1 MVASVRRANSM
12 WGAAMGVALAL
23 LFSSAV
29 APLTPALAAASAV
42 PSGWRAWSLGDI
54 QLAAPGNWRSLE
66 SSGPAPL
73 SFGGDAWYFTL
84 AENPRNVDAGALL
97 NLAWTDDGS
106 IYSAGVEP
114 SQIIGSREVDFA
126 GLPADRVEFAVRDA
140 FNNTA
145 GFDIVP
151 QSPIA
156 GRSLTLTCRAPQA
169 KWPAVKPIC
178 EGIVASLA
186 LALPASAPP
195 DSSSTVA
202 TPTPAPSSAAAEP
215 DSQPSVASAEAPST
229 PIRRAEAQNTDA
241 VVNGP
246 KVATAFTIKTPIFLR
261 ALSTYHWNDGRG
273 AAPGTMS
280 LIDSNGTKFG
290 PWQARGAS
298 GQGGAPNVTWAAEIR
313 QRMEPG
319 RYTLSTSSDQT
330 WSTNDKA
337 GWKGFY
343 ALEYQ
348 TYPEVA
354 QPTPQPT
361 ATATVATTSTP
372 TAEAG
377 SRKLFSGSLDAWLPL
392 ETDGGN
398 FKSFARLE
406 NGALIVDVPVNSSW
420 GKTGIRSKEPMV
432 RFDRNATAEAQLTF
446 RLDPQRTTSFVA
458 AVGASDTAQEWSGHD
473 ARLAWMRA
481 DDGASAELTLWLRG
495 AVAMTAKLGPQAPET
510 LTMRIT
516 PDGVVSVAAP
526 NGQRLE
532 TIISLESI
540 AAGLRI
546 YALAHAPAANKPA
559 QMALLGISLKRAPW
573 TAKETPTGVAG
584 EEALFDGALGT
595 RFVALETDGGN
606 FKSFARLAD
615 GALIVDVPANHG
627 WGKTGIRSKAPMVR
641 FDRNAPA
648 EAQLTFRFDPQ
659 RTTSVVLAV
668 GASDTAQEWNGHD
681 ARVAWIRAE
690 DGASAELTLWL
701 RGAVAMKA
709 KLGPQAPEALTLRI
723 TPDGVVSV
731 AAPDGQRLEG
741 LIPSESI
748 DAGLRIYALAHA
760 PAADK
765 PAQMALLGIALK
777 QAPWAAKEDQ
787 IGVARNEILFDGALG
802 TRFVAHSASG
812 GNFVE
817 HARLGRDG
825 LIVDVPK
832 DSNWGKVGVRT
843 PEPAFWL
850 DRWGEGASVDLVYRF
865 DPARTTGFVIV
876 LSAPAAAP
884 GADPD
889 YPALVLHWRRNA
901 EGGGARA
908 ALYLFDQSRDPVW
921 DAQLLDP
928 APAELR
934 ISLRPEGVQVLGE
947 GLPATIARWTA
958 LREGLGFR
966 AWVYAQPDRAGLPV
980 KMALR
985 SIALA
990 QRLGE
995 PPAVAP
1001 PAPGVA
1007 LLPVKTRF
1015 DGRNAPAWEP
1025 IGVAGGD
1032 FARFAKWGDGRLVVQ
1047 TPEKASWAKTGLLS
1061 AAPVAP
1067 LDARLYQTPY
1077 RLTVQIDPKETS
1089 GFAVAIGP
1097 SKAPDMWPTDRLW
1110 TSLIRGVDG
1119 RWVLSIDRGGNRRW
1133 SRVVPRA
1140 FVEAE
1145 WDGRVVFDLD
1155 RNWTTVRLGEGGP
1168 LLSASTGFDVGQNL
1182 FMSIVSHPPLEN
1194 LAARLTLKAVSGG
1207 WATPGGMTAAQRWP
1221 LLDDDAFDPAAFLN
1235 ELSAGATRETSADA
1249 EAAKISGTD
1258 AAGYLDAPTLRVAP
1272 TPAPTAT
1279 PQKSGSLLEWLSP
1292 IGAAYGQTAAPD
1304 CAKAIA
1310 DQVDAARHIQ
1320 ITLGEQADLKG
1331 KLADLGLT
1339 LLGKTKLEEGTWRE
1353 AIRSAAD
1360 RSVNA
1365 WQDGQAIGEDWNQ
1378 DHTQDMVI
1386 HFMQA
1391 AMKIGVS
1398 SGELGDD
1405 SVAREVQH
1413 KLRQAWVNAVQK
1425 MPEPQ
1430 ARALIAQLSATM
1442 KTHSSQDLYKELLDK
1457 GKDIDFGAAFG
1468 QGAEG
1473 ENKAMLWTLTNTTL
1487 ASFIPE
1493 YAIGREVASLAVESG
1508 KAAQNFVVNQQVRSM
1523 YEIWKDQIAKNGG
1536 QGAKDFETALTI
1548 QGYSSVLQTAKPLIR
1563 AAKGLKDDQG
1573 IPDDQ
1578 AKTYLFGLFEKWRQ
1592 ADDTA
1597 GKQADGLSKASA
1609 AFAKTTC
1616 RAELESEVSPK
1627 GAACEKE
1634 LQLFKRYADLD
1645 AQVRGRVNAW
1655 MRPGNACNAPAAI
1668 DAQTGALVCQ
1678 LLRYGEDAYKTSLG
1692 KYLEGCGLLDY
1703 AKDRNNAAKR
1713 VLDRLPTLTSDKL
1726 KALFDRAGV
1735 KPTDAFYGCLCP
1747 NGHHLYS
1754 GPDGGPCRRIGPL
1767 GGVSFAGY
1775 DPSAW
1780 AACAAANRLPDGRS
1794 VVDAVADT
1802 LMGIHIDQK

>member
-29 APLTPALAAASAV
+29 APLTPGCAAASAV
-42 PSGWRAWSLGDI
+42 PSGWRAWTLGDL
-54 QLAAPGNWRSLE
+54 QLAAPGAWRSME

-73 SFGGDAWYFTL
+73 SFRGDAWNFTL

-97 NLAWTDDGS
+97 SLAWTEDGS

-114 SQIIGSREVDFA
+114 SEIIGSREVDFA

-156 GRSLTLTCRAPQA
+156 GRRLTLTCRAPQA

-186 LALPASAPP
+186 LALPADAPP

-202 TPTPAPSSAAAEP
+202 TPTPESTAAEP
-215 DSQPSVASAEAPST
+215 DSQPSVGSEEAPST

-246 KVATAFTIKTPIFLR
+246 KVATAFTVKRPIFLR

-280 LIDSNGTKFG
+280 LIDANGTKFG
-290 PWQARGAS
+290 PWQARGES

-330 WSTNDKA
+330 WSTNEKA

-361 ATATVATTSTP
+361 ATVATTSTP

-377 SRKLFSGSLDAWLPL
+377 SQKLFSGSLDAWLPL

-406 NGALIVDVPVNSSW
+406 NGALIVDVPVNSNW
-420 GKTGIRSKEPMV
+420 GKTGIRSKEPLV
-432 RFDRNATAEAQLTF
+432 RFNRNEPAAADLTF
-446 RLDPQRTTSFVA
+446 RLDPRRTTAFVVD
-458 AVGASDTAQEWSGHD
+458 VGVSDTAQEWSGHE
-473 ARLAWMRA
+473 ARVGWILA
-481 DDGASAELTLWLRG
+481 DDGGSATLSLWLRG
-495 AVAMTAKLGPQAPET
+495 ALAMKATLGPQAPET
-510 LTMRIT
+510 LTLNIA
-516 PDGVVSVAAP
+516 PDGVVSVIAP
-526 NGQRLE
+526 DGQRLE
-532 TIISLESI
+532 GIIPAEAI
-540 AAGLRI
+540 DAGLRV
-546 YALAHAPAANKPA
+546 YALAHAPAPNKPA
-559 QMALLGISLKRAPW
+559 QMALLGISLKR
-573 TAKETPTGVAG
+573 T
-584 EEALFDGALGT
+584 
-595 RFVALETDGGN
+595 
-606 FKSFARLAD
+606 
-615 GALIVDVPANHG
+615 
-627 WGKTGIRSKAPMVR
+627 
-641 FDRNAPA
+641 
-648 EAQLTFRFDPQ
+648 
-659 RTTSVVLAV
+659 
-668 GASDTAQEWNGHD
+668 
-681 ARVAWIRAE
+681 
-690 DGASAELTLWL
+690 
-701 RGAVAMKA
+701 
-709 KLGPQAPEALTLRI
+709 
-723 TPDGVVSV
+723 
-731 AAPDGQRLEG
+731 
-741 LIPSESI
+741 
-748 DAGLRIYALAHA
+748 
-760 PAADK
+760 
-765 PAQMALLGIALK
+765 
-777 QAPWAAKEDQ
+777 PWAAKDEP

-817 HARLGRDG
+817 HARLDRDG
-825 LIVDVPK
+825 LMVDVPK

-908 ALYLFDQSRDPVW
+908 AFYLFDQPREPVW
-921 DAQLLDP
+921 DVQLLEP
-928 APAELR
+928 APAELC

-947 GLPATIARWTA
+947 GLPATIAPWTA

-990 QRLGE
+990 QRLGD
-995 PPAVAP
+995 PPVAAA

-1007 LLPVKTRF
+1007 KLPVKTLF

-1032 FARFAKWGDGRLVVQ
+1032 FARFAKWGDGRLIVQ
-1047 TPEKASWAKTGLLS
+1047 TQEKASWAKTGLLS

-1077 RLTVQIDPKETS
+1077 RLTVQVDPKETS

-1119 RWVLSIDRGGNRRW
+1119 RWILSIDRGGNRRW

-1145 WDGRVVFDLD
+1145 WDGRVVFDLH
-1155 RNWTTVRLGEGGP
+1155 RNWTTVRLGEDGP
-1168 LLSASTGFDVGQNL
+1168 LLSASTGFEVGQNL

-1194 LAARLTLKAVSGG
+1194 LAARLTLEAVSGG

-1235 ELSAGATRETSADA
+1235 ELAAGATRETPADA
-1249 EAAKISGTD
+1249 AAAKISGAD

-1272 TPAPTAT
+1272 SPAPTPS

-1292 IGAAYGQTAAPD
+1292 IGAAYAQTAAPD

-1339 LLGKTKLEEGTWRE
+1339 LLGKTKFEEGTWRE

-1405 SVAREVQH
+1405 SVAREVQG

-1430 ARALIAQLSATM
+1430 ARELIAQLSATM

-1508 KAAQNFVVNQQVRSM
+1508 KAAQNFVVNQQVQSM
-1523 YEIWKDQIAKNGG
+1523 YAIWKDQIVKNGG
-1536 QGAKDFETALTI
+1536 QGANDFETALTI

-1573 IPDDQ
+1573 ISDDQ

-1655 MRPGNACNAPAAI
+1655 MRPGNSCNAPAAI
-1668 DAQTGALVCQ
+1668 DSQTGALVCQ

-1713 VLDRLPTLTSDKL
+1713 VLDRLPQLTMSKL

-1747 NGHHLYS
+1747 NGFHLYN
-1754 GPDGGPCRRIGPL
+1754 GPDGRPCRRIGPL

-1775 DPSAW
+1775 DPGAW
-1780 AACAAANRLPDGRS
+1780 AACAAANRLPDGRT

-1802 LMGIHIDQK
+1802 LTGIHIDQK